1 MRTGADQLT
10 ISQINQDLIL
20 QTIKKRKRI
29 TRASISQELHLSPL
43 SVSSNI
49 EKLLQKNLVLEY
61 SMDNMEG
68 PGRRGKLLGLNPDFA
83 YIVCIDLSSPTLTIG
98 LGNVNEEII
107 ECTPY
112 DRIQGI
118 EAPKLLACV
127 KNGISDLLMRR
138 NLTLEQVGAII
149 VCSPGVINEYAQK
162 IEYAPQF
169 PGWEGTNVWSE
180 LRKEYG
186 DRLILMNDVNA
197 IALGELQVGIGR
209 YYKSFV
215 YINVDVG
222 IGGGIIID
230 HHLLE
235 GENLAA
241 GELGF
246 MITAL
251 DQLNHHTPERGALEG
266 QISIQALRERLASR
280 LKMPLH
286 EVTLPVINRLCYEG
300 DPVVMEEIQLLI
312 KMLAMCVVNIS
323 AVLNVPVICLGGM
336 LLELNVDVAQK
347 ISNYIQGLIP
357 YPPHICNSQ
366 LGSTG
371 FLHGALYLGAERI
384 LKQATKEHV

>member
-10 ISQINQDLIL
+10 ISHINQNLIL
-20 QTIKKRKRI
+20 KTIKKHKRI
-29 TRASISQELHLSPL
+29 TRASISQELHLSPP

-49 EKLLQKNLVLEY
+49 EKLLQKNLVLECCT
-61 SMDNMEG
+61 DNMEG
-68 PGRRGKLLGLNPDFA
+68 PGRRGKLLGLNPDYA

-98 LGNVNEEII
+98 LGNISEEII

-118 EAPKLLACV
+118 EAAKLLTCV
-127 KNGISDLLMRR
+127 KSGIADLLQRR
-138 NLTLEQVGAII
+138 KLTMEQVGAII

-197 IALGELQVGIGR
+197 IALGELQVGIGQ

-222 IGGGIIID
+222 IGGGIIIN
-230 HHLLE
+230 HQLLE

-241 GELGF
+241 GEVGF
-246 MITAL
+246 MMTAL
-251 DQLNHHTPERGALEG
+251 DQLNNHAPERGTLEG
-266 QISIQALRERLASR
+266 QISIQALREKLAARLE
-280 LKMPLH
+280 LPVH
-286 EVTLPVINRLCYEG
+286 EVTLPVINKLYDEG
-300 DPVVMEEIQLLI
+300 NAVVLEEIQLLI

-336 LLELNVDVAQK
+336 LLGLNMDIAQK
-347 ISNYIQGLIP
+347 ISNCIQGLIP

-366 LGSTG
+366 LGATG

-384 LKQATKEHV
+384 LEKATT